1 MHILQNDTRETVLTE
16 GKQAGRS
23 LHTSQPLWET
33 HHQLNAGKQKS
44 SKNQHFYGMLEF
56 TKGFEI
62 I

>member
-1 MHILQNDTRETVLTE
+1 LTE